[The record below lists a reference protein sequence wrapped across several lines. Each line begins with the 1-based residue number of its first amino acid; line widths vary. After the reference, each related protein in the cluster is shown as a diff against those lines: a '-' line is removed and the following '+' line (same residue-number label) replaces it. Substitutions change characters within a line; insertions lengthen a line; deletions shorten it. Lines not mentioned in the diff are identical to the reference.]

1 MAPSLNLLKSITPTK
16 RNFLFKRAKG
26 NNLFNNI
33 NNTNEYKDI
42 FFSSLRTL
50 FIIDCIISILNIT
63 LVFLMF
69 IDYDKLREI
78 ALEAKPR
85 RIAIY
90 YSQLAAFQAKT
101 DYGFNLSEGLAEQ
114 AVGQLSLISRDRN
127 LLNILMC
134 A

>member
-69 IDYDKLREI
+69 IDYDKL
-78 ALEAKPR
+78 
-85 RIAIY
+85 
-90 YSQLAAFQAKT
+90 T
-101 DYGFNLSEGLAEQ
+101 HNNFNLYKTNNVIRYICLCITFFIICLMILRYVLKVKFQFIKYFLGIR
-114 AVGQLSLISRDRN
+114 LSCKI
-127 LLNILMC
+127 
-134 A
+134 